1 VIISNEM
8 TLYMFA
14 SDNYCSSTSF
24 AASDPEASVV
34 LLFMTSKLDTFLS
47 MGIPRSLR
55 LERSLS
61 LEEGDM
67 VSVREDGDE

>member
-1 VIISNEM
+1 
-8 TLYMFA
+8 
-14 SDNYCSSTSF
+14 
-24 AASDPEASVV
+24 
-34 LLFMTSKLDTFLS
+34 

-67 VSVREDGDE
+67 VSVREDGDEWSKGEKGEKNKEICYCGDDSQK